1 MDLQSLS
8 SYIKELL
15 IDNDRVSLFGIGSF
29 VAEYCP
35 AFFSGDGN
43 TLFPPV
49 RKISF
54 RQDESWDDRMIAYLH
69 ARRTG
74 RAMEEVCREL
84 VNLSDGLRLELRI
97 RKSVCLPQFGQLC
110 STREGQVYFVADPAL
125 NLDPESVG
133 LHPLPLKVLSRDR
146 AAVRDRMRQMQD
158 LLKPE
163 ATAEDRPGTQPVP
176 EPDSVS
182 GEQNGRKKRNRRLAV
197 SLAVLF
203 GIVLLAWLAYRY
215 RLELGH
221 LFEGMLY
228 SEEERT
234 FLERSG
240 RL

>member
-29 VAEYCP
+29 VAEYSP

-54 RQDESWDDRMIAYLH
+54 RQDESWDDRMIAYLY
-69 ARRTG
+69 ACRSG
-74 RAMEEVCREL
+74 RAMEEVSREL

-97 RKSVCLPQFGQLC
+97 RKSVLLPGFGQLC
-110 STREGQVYFVADPAL
+110 STKEGQVYFVADPAL

-146 AAVRDRMRQMQD
+146 AAVRDRMRQMED
-158 LLKPE
+158 LEKSGADESEKMP
-163 ATAEDRPGTQPVP
+163 AELPAG
-176 EPDSVS
+176 EPDILQRSD
-182 GEQNGRKKRNRRLAV
+182 RKKRNRRLAV
-197 SLAVLF
+197 SLAVFL
-203 GIVLLAWLAYRY
+203 GVALLVWLAFRY

-221 LFEGMLY
+221 FFEGLLY

-240 RL
+240 HL